1 MDKRV
6 MKLRKWFDKADAEAL
21 VEAGVDT
28 PRKIRAASSSGI
40 EKALGVSK
48 SKAGKIK
55 DQLSEKRDK
64 AKGRIIE

>member
-28 PRKIRAASSSGI
+28 PRKIRAANQSAV
-40 EKALGVSK
+40 E
-48 SKAGKIK
+48 
-55 DQLSEKRDK
+55 K
-64 AKGRIIE
+64 AKGIGSVKAKAIKEKFK